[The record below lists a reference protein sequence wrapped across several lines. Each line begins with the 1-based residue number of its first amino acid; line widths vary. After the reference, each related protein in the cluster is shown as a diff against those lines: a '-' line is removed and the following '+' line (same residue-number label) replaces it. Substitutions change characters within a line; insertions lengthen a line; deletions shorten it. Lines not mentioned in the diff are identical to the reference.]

1 MCSQDWDPLRKLS
14 WKHEGYKLAQKLPF
28 FLLKLGKESMSVD
41 SLNHFY
47 VEALYNFH
55 TSQKVVSTREF
66 LWAII
71 KGLMVNWW
79 AELMVSIKADW
90 TSDFRQINKVTNV
103 EVQISSLTL
112 SFLSL
117 TRQAPV
123 VIKRML
129 SFLYQSSVHGPAL
142 VKTGVSPDRHRRR
155 AIINLSKQTNEQQPE
170 KQLLEI
176 LEGPRVCPQ
185 TTPSF
190 NNLPY
195 KKTPRNYINS

>member
-1 MCSQDWDPLRKLS
+1 MYSQDWDPLIQLK
-14 WKHEGYKLAQKLPF
+14 WKRGCYKLAQKTPF
-28 FLLKLGKESMSVD
+28 FLLKLGKKSMSVD
-41 SLNHFY
+41 SPSHFY
-47 VEALYNFH
+47 VEALYNFQ
-55 TSQKVVSTREF
+55 TSQKVMSTREF

-90 TSDFRQINKVTNV
+90 TSKFGQINKVTNV

-117 TRQAPV
+117 TRQALV

-129 SFLYQSSVHGPAL
+129 SFLCQSNVHGPAL
-142 VKTGVSPDRHRRR
+142 IKTWVYPDRHRGR
-155 AIINLSKQTNEQQPE
+155 AIINLSKQSNKQQPE

-176 LEGPRVCPQ
+176 
-185 TTPSF
+185 
-190 NNLPY
+190 
-195 KKTPRNYINS
+195 

>member
-1 MCSQDWDPLRKLS
+1 MCSQDWDPLIQLK
-14 WKHEGYKLAQKLPF
+14 WKQRLLYTGTEAAF
-28 FLLKLGKESMSVD
+28 FLHKLGKKSMSVD
-41 SLNHFY
+41 SPNHFY
-47 VEALYNFH
+47 VEALYNFQ

-79 AELMVSIKADW
+79 AELMVSIKADR
-90 TSDFRQINKVTNV
+90 TSKFGQINKVTNV
-103 EVQISSLTL
+103 KVQISSLTL

-117 TRQAPV
+117 TRQALV

-142 VKTGVSPDRHRRR
+142 IKTWVYPDRHRRR
-155 AIINLSKQTNEQQPE
+155 AIINLSKQSNKQQPE

-176 LEGPRVCPQ
+176 
-185 TTPSF
+185 
-190 NNLPY
+190 
-195 KKTPRNYINS
+195 